1 MKKSIR
7 FIIPFEIKKQYENS
21 FAIREL
27 EMAILQQN
35 SEPSKLQR
43 YSFEEFWAEE
53 GQISF
58 INLKDISNCYVE
70 NRLSKGR
77 NGGKEAAR
85 RILIW

>member
-7 FIIPFEIKKQYENS
+7 FVIPFEIKKQYENS

-43 YSFEEFWAEE
+43 YSFEEF
-53 GQISF
+53 
-58 INLKDISNCYVE
+58 
-70 NRLSKGR
+70 
-77 NGGKEAAR
+77 
-85 RILIW
+85 